1 MRDRMGGIQHN
12 VMLKT
17 ENKPRTDF
25 DGKPFP
31 CPLCSVAL
39 PVRISQK
46 EKPYC
51 VCNDCGI
58 QLFFRGKVGI
68 KRLQIMLQAVEPIP
82 DEYLGTTAV
91 VALYNLL
98 EKLKKQK
105 DDLEAKQGIIFR
117 NQTLDDAIATI
128 DEEIKGIESAIRKAR
143 KNAER
148 KK

>member
-1 MRDRMGGIQHN
+1 
-12 VMLKT
+12 MLKT
-17 ENKPRTDF
+17 EGKPRTEF

-31 CPLCSVAL
+31 CPLCGVPL
-39 PVRISQK
+39 PVRVSQK

-68 KRLQIMLQAVEPIP
+68 KRLQIMLESVEPVP
-82 DEYLGTTAV
+82 EDFSSGTV
-91 VALYNLL
+91 VVSLYNRVEELRKQRETL
-98 EKLKKQK
+98 E
-105 DDLEAKQGIIFR
+105 EKQGIIFR
-117 NQTLDDAIATI
+117 NQTLDDAIATL
-128 DEEIKGIESAIRKAR
+128 DGEIKGMESAIRKAR

>member
-31 CPLCSVAL
+31 CPLCGVAL

-68 KRLQIMLQAVEPIP
+68 KRLQIMLQTVKPIP

-91 VALYNLL
+91 VALYNRL
-98 EKLKKQK
+98 ETLKIQK

-128 DEEIKGIESAIRKAR
+128 DGEIKEVESAIRKAR

>member
-1 MRDRMGGIQHN
+1 MGGIQHN

-31 CPLCSVAL
+31 CPLCGVAL

-91 VALYNLL
+91 VALYNRL
-98 EKLKKQK
+98 EKLKEQK

-117 NQTLDDAIATI
+117 NQTLDDAIAAI
-128 DEEIKGIESAIRKAR
+128 DGEIKGVESAIRRAR
-143 KNAER
+143 KNTER

>member
-1 MRDRMGGIQHN
+1 
-12 VMLKT
+12 MLKT
-17 ENKPRTDF
+17 ESKPKTDF

-31 CPLCSVAL
+31 CPLCGVAL

-68 KRLQIMLQAVEPIP
+68 KRLQIMLQAVEPIQ
-82 DEYLGTTAV
+82 DEYLGTPAV
-91 VALYNLL
+91 IALYNRL
-98 EKLKKQK
+98 ETLKKQR
-105 DDLEAKQGIIFR
+105 DELEAKQGIIFR
-117 NQTLDDAIATI
+117 NKTLDDVIAAL
-128 DEEIKGIESAIRKAR
+128 DGEIKGVESAIRKAR
-143 KNAER
+143 KNAEG

>member
-1 MRDRMGGIQHN
+1 
-12 VMLKT
+12 MLKT
-17 ENKPRTDF
+17 ASKPRPEF

-31 CPLCSVAL
+31 CPLCGVAL

-68 KRLQIMLQAVEPIP
+68 KRLQIMLQAAEPIP
-82 DEYLGTTAV
+82 DEYLGTTIV
-91 VALYNLL
+91 VALYNRL
-98 EKLKKQK
+98 ETLKKQK
-105 DDLEAKQGIIFR
+105 DDLEAKKGIIFR
-117 NQTLDDAIATI
+117 NQTLDDAIAAI
-128 DEEIKGIESAIRKAR
+128 DGEIKGVESAIRKAR